1 MVSDG
6 FWTLPFAAFIV
17 RDTVPVRE
25 QKIKRKKSKK
35 LKIPLAF
42 FCKRCY
48 TKQAVKRNASF
59 RYAAV
64 AQLDR
69 VTGYEPVGRGF
80 ESLQPYH
87 VGTKFALLRRFF
99 ISIEIKK
106 RHPPASLFLL
116 SKSNPLTLGFDLAKS
131 GCGIEGG

>member
-1 MVSDG
+1 M
-6 FWTLPFAAFIV
+6 
-17 RDTVPVRE
+17 PVRE

-48 TKQAVKRNASF
+48 TEQAVKRNASF

-80 ESLQPYH
+80 ESLQPYQLVASVVSLATSFFH
-87 VGTKFALLRRFF
+87 KSLPCAHAAVPRFRPANACAGLQFDETGCPSGRILL
-99 ISIEIKK
+99 
-106 RHPPASLFLL
+106 
-116 SKSNPLTLGFDLAKS
+116 
-131 GCGIEGG
+131 